1 MSNAQLIGKLHAA
14 HVLVSEV
21 MMELSNNP
29 EASGICEDLNKLNDI
44 FPDIADRIEDE
55 LGL

>member
-1 MSNAQLIGKLHAA
+1 MSNAELIGKLHAA

-21 MMELSNNP
+21 MRELSNNP
-29 EASGICEDLNKLNDI
+29 DASGICEDLTKLNDT